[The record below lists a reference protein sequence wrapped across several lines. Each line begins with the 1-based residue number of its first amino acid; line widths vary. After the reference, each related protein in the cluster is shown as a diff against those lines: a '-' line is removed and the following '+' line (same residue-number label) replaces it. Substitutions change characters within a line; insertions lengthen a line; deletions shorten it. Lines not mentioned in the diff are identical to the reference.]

1 MQKRPHERPHGVPSG
16 LAGPA
21 SAGQRSAS
29 PASASPASASPRRHK
44 PARHDLKP
52 RALANRC
59 VLITG
64 GSSGIGAATAR
75 AFAAHGARLAL
86 AGRDVAALQRVA
98 GDTGGV
104 CIPGDL
110 RDPGCPRRTV
120 ETAARALGAL
130 DVLVS
135 NAGAGWY
142 GPFGSMTEAEIDS
155 LLDVNLRAAAHLV
168 HAALAYLR
176 PGTGHLVFVGSIA
189 GEVGVPEEAW
199 YSATKAGLGRLADAL
214 RGELRPAGIGVTLVV
229 PGVVSTPYFE
239 RRNSPYGRQ
248 HPRPISAQTVAEA
261 IAAAVESRREEVVL
275 PGWLSLPARLRVSF
289 PGLYRLLESRFA

>member
-1 MQKRPHERPHGVPSG
+1 MQKWPHDR
-16 LAGPA
+16 
-21 SAGQRSAS
+21 
-29 PASASPASASPRRHK
+29 PRR
-44 PARHDLKP
+44 
-52 RALANRC
+52 RALTNRC

-75 AFAAHGARLAL
+75 SFAAHGARLAL

-98 GDTGGV
+98 DDTGGV

-120 ETAARALGAL
+120 EAAARALGAL

-142 GPFGSMTEAEIDS
+142 GPFASMPEAEIDS

-168 HAALAYLR
+168 HAALDYLR
-176 PGTGHLVFVGSIA
+176 SGTGHVVFVGSIA
-189 GEVGVPEEAW
+189 GEVGVPGEAW
-199 YSATKAGLGRLADAL
+199 YSATKAGIGRLADAL

-248 HPRPISAQTVAEA
+248 YPRPISAQMVADA
-261 IAAAVESRREEVVL
+261 IAAAVETQREEVIL

-289 PGLYRLLESRFA
+289 PGLYRLLESRLA

>member
-1 MQKRPHERPHGVPSG
+1 
-16 LAGPA
+16 
-21 SAGQRSAS
+21 
-29 PASASPASASPRRHK
+29 
-44 PARHDLKP
+44 
-52 RALANRC
+52 

-104 CIPGDL
+104 SIPGDL
-110 RDPGCPRRTV
+110 RDPECPRRTV
-120 ETAARALGAL
+120 EAAARALGAL
-130 DVLVS
+130 DVVVS

-142 GPFGSMTEAEIDS
+142 GPFASMTDAEIDS

-189 GEVGVPEEAW
+189 GEVGVPGEAW
-199 YSATKAGLGRLADAL
+199 YSATKAGLGRMADAL
-214 RGELRPAGIGVTLVV
+214 RSELRPAGIGVTLVI

-239 RRNSPYGRQ
+239 RRNSPYGR
-248 HPRPISAQTVAEA
+248 HYPRPITAQTVAGA

-275 PGWLSLPARLRVSF
+275 PGWLSLPARLRLSF
-289 PGLYRLLESRFA
+289 PGLYRLLESRLA